1 LAASFPAG
9 LSTIMFNAT
18 DANGN
23 TAVSSS
29 FTVVVD
35 TSAPTVAFTTTSG
48 SVLNYSQPV
57 AATITDAQGEL
68 NATSVTA
75 TYNGTAV
82 AAANV
87 VVTGTNNPGH
97 SVTYT
102 VSIKN
107 LPVGHWTVALTA
119 KDLAGNSA
127 SASISVMVQVAFAN
141 SVVIN
146 TATYG
151 TLGSFSGISVTA
163 TNVWSTSQNLV
174 VFAVWKNGGGQT
186 VAVTTGGLTLA
197 SGATGSTFAPLASGL
212 PTGSYS
218 VTVFV
223 ITTSNNPVSSTTSL
237 SVSV

>member
-1 LAASFPAG
+1 
-9 LSTIMFNAT
+9 MFNAT
-18 DANGN
+18 DANKN
-23 TAVSSS
+23 
-29 FTVVVD
+29 TVVSASYSVIVD
-35 TSAPTVAFTTTSG
+35 TSAPAITFTTANNA
-48 SVLNYSQPV
+48 VLNYSQAV
-57 AATITDAQGEL
+57 AASVVDAQGEL
-68 NATSVTA
+68 NATAVTA
-75 TYNGTAV
+75 TYNGTKV

-87 VVTGTNNPGH
+87 VVTGANNPGH

-107 LPVGHWTVALTA
+107 LPVGHWTIALTA

-127 SASISVMVQVAFAN
+127 SASISVKVQVSFAQ

-146 TATYG
+146 SATYG
-151 TLGSFSGISVTA
+151 TLGSFNGISVTA

-197 SGATGSTFAPLASGL
+197 SGATGSTFAPLAGGL
-212 PTGSYS
+212 PGGSYS

-223 ITTSNNPVSSTTSL
+223 ITTSNNPVSSTTSI